1 MQVLFRTGTKN
12 ADNLARKELEAEEGD
27 DGNGSRRKNCF
38 FISVLHAVIFLCT
51 EVEAD
56 NRLKSLGNAD
66 DKGEEQ
72 HIHL

>member
-1 MQVLFRTGTKN
+1 MQVLFGTGTKN
-12 ADNLARKELEAEEGD
+12 ADNLAWEELETEEGD

-38 FISVLHAVIFLCT
+38 FIGVLHAVIFLRT

>member
-1 MQVLFRTGTKN
+1 MEMAVAAKTAFFY
-12 ADNLARKELEAEEGD
+12 
-27 DGNGSRRKNCF
+27 RR
-38 FISVLHAVIFLCT
+38 LHAVIFLRT

>member
-1 MQVLFRTGTKN
+1 MPIIWRGKNWKQRKATMEMAVAAKLLFIG
-12 ADNLARKELEAEEGD
+12 
-27 DGNGSRRKNCF
+27 
-38 FISVLHAVIFLCT
+38 VLHAVIFLRT

-56 NRLKSLGNAD
+56 NRLEVPGNAD